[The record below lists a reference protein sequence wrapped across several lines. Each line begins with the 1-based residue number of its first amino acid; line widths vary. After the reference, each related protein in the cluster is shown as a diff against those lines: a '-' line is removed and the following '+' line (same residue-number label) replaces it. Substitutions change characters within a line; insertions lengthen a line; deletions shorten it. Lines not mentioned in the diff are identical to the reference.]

1 MPNEPTPV
9 ERISPP
15 VNKIGEVFFIE
26 QRITQRYDPIK
37 KKIVTSEE
45 PFQKSI
51 SQWSDGEGTVFI
63 TGEVQKDQDQQ
74 VASAIEKSRIA
85 KQNWGSM
92 TPAQQQREVEKF
104 NRFIEDPYYNPM
116 PNSDVINICSQQYL
130 QIQYE
135 KRLREIKEGK
145 M

>member
-92 TPAQQQREVEKF
+92 TPAQQQQEVEKF

-116 PNSDVINICSQQYL
+116 PNLDVINICSQQYL

-135 KRLREIKEGK
+135 KRLREIQEGK